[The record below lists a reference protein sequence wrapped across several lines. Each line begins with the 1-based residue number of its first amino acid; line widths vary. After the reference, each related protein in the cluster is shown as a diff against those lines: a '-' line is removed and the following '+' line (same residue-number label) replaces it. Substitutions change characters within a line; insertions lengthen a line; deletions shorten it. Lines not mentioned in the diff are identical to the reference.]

1 MISKNDTNK
10 NTSCTDLSLGSSA
23 AIAICLT
30 AIVGTSSL
38 FYVYSQ
44 RQIMKKMEEK
54 LTKERMAER
63 KGRIR
68 AEMKLRNLVKD
79 SQTTTTTTSTTNNN
93 VDDLGGSKQQQK
105 KSKVVNSENLALS
118 TMSLKCI
125 GTVVTPF
132 TKRMG
137 TPRQGALAPHS
148 RAYIQININAAPMET
163 LSGMELYSHAWIIF
177 QFHANTDIAAF
188 SSKTKVRPPRAG
200 GLKVGQLATRSPHRP
215 NPLGL
220 SLVKITGID
229 TKHKR
234 LEIAA
239 LDLVN
244 GTPVYGK

>member
-1 MISKNDTNK
+1 MISKNDNRK
-10 NTSCTDLSLGSSA
+10 DVSLGSSA
-23 AIAICLT
+23 VITVCLT
-30 AIVGTSSL
+30 AASSLL

-44 RQIMKKMEEK
+44 RKIKQIEEK

-63 KGRIR
+63 TGRIR
-68 AEMKLRNLVKD
+68 AEMKLRSLLKD
-79 SQTTTTTTSTTNNN
+79 SQTNNN
-93 VDDLGGSKQQQK
+93 NDIMNHENFNLGGSKQQQK
-105 KSKVVNSENLALS
+105 KKKKTNVNSESMAVS

-148 RAYIQININAAPMET
+148 RAYIQINVNTAPMET

-229 TKHKR
+229 TKNKR
-234 LEIAA
+234 LQIAA